1 MKNELKSWCWYTF
14 FSLCLVVL
22 YAMQTTQNHKNAI
35 LVFAFLLLYIA
46 VFCVTEN
53 KKLPLKS
60 IDFFQSLAFGSGI
73 FLLVQFFIMSHKKYE
88 YFLLIVLLI
97 AILKINDQF
106 DNEKVKNNLK

>member
-1 MKNELKSWCWYTF
+1 MKNQLKNWCWYTF
-14 FSLCLVVL
+14 FSSCLVVL
-22 YAMQTTQNHKNAI
+22 YGMQTTQNHKIVI
-35 LVFAFLLLYIA
+35 LGFAFLLLYIA

-60 IDFFQSLAFGSGI
+60 IEFFQNLAIGSGF

-88 YFLLIVLLI
+88 YFFLIILLI
-97 AILKINDQF
+97 AIFKINDQF

>member
-1 MKNELKSWCWYTF
+1 
-14 FSLCLVVL
+14 
-22 YAMQTTQNHKNAI
+22 MQTTQNHKSVV
-35 LVFAFLLLYIA
+35 LGFAFLLLYTA

-60 IDFFQSLAFGSGI
+60 IEFFQNLAIGSVL

-88 YFLLIVLLI
+88 YFFLIILLI
-97 AILKINDQF
+97 AIRRIDHQF

>member
-1 MKNELKSWCWYTF
+1 MKNQLKIQGY
-14 FSLCLVVL
+14 SLIIDILLLMLCG
-22 YAMQTTQNHKNAI
+22 MQTTQNHKNAI

-60 IDFFQSLAFGSGI
+60 IEFFQNLAIGSGF

-88 YFLLIVLLI
+88 YFFLIILLI
-97 AILKINDQF
+97 AIFKINDQF